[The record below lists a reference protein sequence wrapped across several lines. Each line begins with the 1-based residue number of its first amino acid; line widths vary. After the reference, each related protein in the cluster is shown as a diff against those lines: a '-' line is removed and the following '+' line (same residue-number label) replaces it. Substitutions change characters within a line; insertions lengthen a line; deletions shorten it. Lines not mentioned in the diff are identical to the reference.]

1 MEMQPA
7 QPILPSSNS
16 ITSLTPDLLQDLA
29 PKKSRTLSTMRLLL
43 ARAIQEQ
50 NPSLVRAVHRS
61 SLKYLGPQITLL
73 LMQEAMTPQQIL
85 MPLEQNPQTSSVQ
98 NTQPS
103 IPLDNG

>member
-1 MEMQPA
+1 M
-7 QPILPSSNS
+7 PIPQNFNSQTSS
-16 ITSLTPDLLQDLA
+16 TPDLLQDLA

-43 ARAIQEQ
+43 ARAIQER
-50 NPSLVRAVHRS
+50 NPSLVRAVNRS

-73 LMQEAMTPQQIL
+73 LMQEAMTPQAIQTS
-85 MPLEQNPQTSSVQ
+85 LEQNQATSSQQ